1 MLPAPIASRVGAV
14 SSSVRARDCSSGST
28 EDGPKCTGRRL
39 PDFRSDQ
46 HERSTLPVRWADTSH
61 AHWSLLIRHSSHLSM
76 THLAN
81 ISHHQ
86 DHQDRGRDNEATY
99 DKIIKNDLAWVRCV
113 AALYRCTCQECC
125 AGIHPQILLA
135 RCKAPHVHTSK
146 MRARSPSSCAL
157 TAPQKCEYMA
167 LTAPAAGRHTGRLPG
182 RTQRPP

>member
-1 MLPAPIASRVGAV
+1 
-14 SSSVRARDCSSGST
+14 
-28 EDGPKCTGRRL
+28 
-39 PDFRSDQ
+39 
-46 HERSTLPVRWADTSH
+46 
-61 AHWSLLIRHSSHLSM
+61 M

-167 LTAPAAGRHTGRLPG
+167 LPCRRAPYRAPPRPYAAATVRAPQPKVKDEKPPG
-182 RTQRPP
+182 GAFTRDEERPPCRPLPSAACHGALFSPVGSMARR